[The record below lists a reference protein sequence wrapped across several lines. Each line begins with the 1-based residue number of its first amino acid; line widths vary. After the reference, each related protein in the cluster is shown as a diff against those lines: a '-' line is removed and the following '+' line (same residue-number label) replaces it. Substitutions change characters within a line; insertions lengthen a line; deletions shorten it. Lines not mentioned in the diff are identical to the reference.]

1 MAVEEKQ
8 KKQID
13 PQKFDLSPHTIRAA
27 WTWVALDRC
36 LGISGSMQYCA
47 FFRCIPEM
55 NHKMMININNS
66 MKTYI
71 KMQTVVAACIIV
83 LAVGTTGTI
92 SRADGATALENLEK
106 LKKTNSCRGCDLSG
120 LTINRTNLAG
130 ADLEGADLS
139 RTKLFLS
146 NLSGANMRST
156 NLKGAS
162 FGGTDLGEA
171 DLRGADLRGTSLEG
185 AYLEETQLDG
195 EFVTAKPYEDIGV
208 PDVEKQVYVPNPEK
222 PKKSPET
229 RDVKVAA
236 RPDLEKTSREMA
248 VEREPKPP
256 SEKIAGTAQQPGAP
270 TAKKAIP
277 VRQAIVEP
285 QDPVGGQAMAE
296 PVGVTEPATAKAA
309 ANSTENGKSSTT
321 LENMPKKMADVR
333 KPPPVPPADVK
344 IEEVQAVK
352 TPEKTRDGGAGE
364 SAANFATDKS
374 KRDRLTR
381 LLDEDKCLGCD
392 LSGLD
397 LSGKNLKNVDLER
410 ANLSGCNLER
420 VILDKANLKGAIL
433 QNAVLRM
440 ASLKNADLYK
450 ADLSGADLSGANVQG
465 AKLDNAKVSTA
476 VGLGTV
482 GK

>member
-1 MAVEEKQ
+1 
-8 KKQID
+8 
-13 PQKFDLSPHTIRAA
+13 
-27 WTWVALDRC
+27 
-36 LGISGSMQYCA
+36 
-47 FFRCIPEM
+47 
-55 NHKMMININNS
+55 MINIYNS
-66 MKTYI
+66 MKSYI
-71 KMQTVVAACIIV
+71 KMQTVVAACIIA
-83 LAVGTTGTI
+83 LTVGTTGTI
-92 SRADGATALENLEK
+92 SRAESATAKENLEK

-130 ADLEGADLS
+130 ADLEGADFS
-139 RTKLFLS
+139 KTKFFLS
-146 NLSGANMRST
+146 NLSGANLRNA

-185 AYLEETQLDG
+185 AYLEETKLDG

-222 PKKSPET
+222 PKKNPET
-229 RDVKVAA
+229 KDVKIAP
-236 RPDLEKTSREMA
+236 RPDFKESPRVMA
-248 VEREPKPP
+248 ADQAATP
-256 SEKIAGTAQQPGAP
+256 SEKKAGTADQIKTADGQQPGAP
-270 TAKKAIP
+270 VAKKAVP

-285 QDPVGGQAMAE
+285 QEPAGEQVMAE
-296 PVGVTEPATAKAA
+296 PVGVPEEATAKAA
-309 ANSTENGKSSTT
+309 PTGTDTGKSASTPDS
-321 LENMPKKMADVR
+321 MPKKMAEAR
-333 KPPPVPPADVK
+333 KPPPIPPAEVK
-344 IEEVQAVK
+344 IDEAQAVNV
-352 TPEKTRDGGAGE
+352 PEKTREGQAE
-364 SAANFATDKS
+364 ASAVNLATEKS
-374 KRDRLTR
+374 KRDRLNR

-410 ANLSGCNLER
+410 ANLSDCNLER
-420 VILDKANLKGAIL
+420 VILDQANLKGAIL

-465 AKLDNAKVSTA
+465 AKLDSAKISTA

>member
-1 MAVEEKQ
+1 
-8 KKQID
+8 
-13 PQKFDLSPHTIRAA
+13 
-27 WTWVALDRC
+27 
-36 LGISGSMQYCA
+36 
-47 FFRCIPEM
+47 
-55 NHKMMININNS
+55 

-71 KMQTVVAACIIV
+71 KMQTMVAACIV
-83 LAVGTTGTI
+83 ALTVGTAGTI
-92 SRADGATALENLEK
+92 CRAESVAAGENLEK

-139 RTKLFLS
+139 KTKFFLS
-146 NLSGANMRST
+146 NLSGANMRNA

-162 FGGTDLGEA
+162 FGGSDLGEA

-185 AYLEETQLDG
+185 AYLEETLLDG

-222 PKKSPET
+222 SKKSPET

-236 RPDLEKTSREMA
+236 PSEIVKL
-248 VEREPKPP
+248 PP
-256 SEKIAGTAQQPGAP
+256 SEKKPDTADQLKTTADGHQPNAP
-270 TAKKAIP
+270 MAKKAVP

-285 QDPVGGQAMAE
+285 QESADKQVMAE
-296 PVGVTEPATAKAA
+296 PVGVPEPETATAAP
-309 ANSTENGKSSTT
+309 NGTKTGKPSSSPDS
-321 LENMPKKMADVR
+321 MPKKVVEAR
-333 KPPPVPPADVK
+333 KPPPIPPAEVK
-344 IEEVQAVK
+344 IEEVQSVKANGKKKVGGAAESDVNLAAVK
-352 TPEKTRDGGAGE
+352 
-364 SAANFATDKS
+364 S
-374 KRDRLTR
+374 KQDRLAR
-381 LLDEDKCLGCD
+381 LLNEDKCLGCD

-397 LSGKNLKNVDLER
+397 LSGKNLKDVDLER
-410 ANLSGCNLER
+410 ANLSDCNLER
-420 VILDKANLKGAIL
+420 VILDKANLKGAVL

-465 AKLDNAKVSTA
+465 AKLDNAKLSTA
-476 VGLGTV
+476 VGLEAV

>member
-1 MAVEEKQ
+1 
-8 KKQID
+8 
-13 PQKFDLSPHTIRAA
+13 
-27 WTWVALDRC
+27 
-36 LGISGSMQYCA
+36 
-47 FFRCIPEM
+47 M

-83 LAVGTTGTI
+83 LTVGTTGTI
-92 SRADGATALENLEK
+92 SRAAGATTLENLEK

-185 AYLEETQLDG
+185 AYLEETLLDG

-236 RPDLEKTSREMA
+236 HPDLEKTPREMA

-256 SEKIAGTAQQPGAP
+256 SEKNAGTADKIKMTADGQQPGAP

-285 QDPVGGQAMAE
+285 QDSVGGQAMAE
-296 PVGVTEPATAKAA
+296 PVGVPEPATAKAA
-309 ANSTENGKSSTT
+309 ANSTESGKSSPTP
-321 LENMPKKMADVR
+321 ENMPKKMAEVR